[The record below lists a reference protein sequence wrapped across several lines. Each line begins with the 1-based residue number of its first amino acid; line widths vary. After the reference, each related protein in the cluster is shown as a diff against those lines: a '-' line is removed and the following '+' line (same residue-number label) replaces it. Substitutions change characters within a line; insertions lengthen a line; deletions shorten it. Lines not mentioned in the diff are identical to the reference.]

1 MHNKDFVIRRT
12 SRNYGLFKEKHP
24 LLTHIDLELTERCNN
39 NCLHCYINLP
49 QNDLT
54 ALKNELTTD
63 QWKDIL
69 KQAADLGALS
79 VRFTGGEPLLR
90 NDFEDLYL
98 YARRLGMKVF
108 VFTNARLITEDLANL
123 FKKIPPLKKI
133 EISVY
138 GMHPKSYDSIV
149 RVPGAYHEFIMGI
162 NNLMER
168 QIPFMVK
175 STLLP
180 PNLAEIDEY
189 ENWATSING
198 SANNL
203 PYAIFLELRTR
214 RDSNTMNKI
223 IRSLRLSPEKGV
235 SFLSRNETDYKRGM
249 AQFVAKFMHPSGD
262 KLFTCGAGE
271 SGCVDAYGK
280 YQMCMKLRH
289 PDTVYDLTNGS
300 IKEALLEAFPRYY
313 DLRAKNPEY
322 LERCARC
329 FIKGLCEQCPAKSWS
344 EHGTLDTPVE
354 YYCQVAHEQAR
365 TLGLISEGEKAWE
378 VSNWEERVDKFIKQ
392 N

>member
-1 MHNKDFVIRRT
+1 
-12 SRNYGLFKEKHP
+12 LFKDKPP
-24 LLTHIDLELTERCNN
+24 LLRHLDIELTERCNN

-49 QNDLT
+49 LDDLN
-54 ALKNELTTD
+54 ALNNELTTD

-98 YARRLGMKVF
+98 YTRRLGMKVII
-108 VFTNARLITEDLANL
+108 FTNARLITKDLANL
-123 FKKIPPLKKI
+123 FTKIPPLKKI
-133 EISVY
+133 EISAY
-138 GMHPKSYDSIV
+138 GMHPKTYVSVV
-149 RVPGAYHEFIMGI
+149 RVPGAYNEFKKGI
-162 NNLMER
+162 NNLIER

-180 PNLAEIDEY
+180 PNTAEIDEY
-189 ENWATSING
+189 EKWATSING
-198 SANNL
+198 SADNL
-203 PYAIFLELRTR
+203 PYAIFLDLRTR
-214 RDSNTMNKI
+214 RDSNTKNKI
-223 IRSLRLSPEKGV
+223 IRSLRLSPEDGV
-235 SFLSRNETDYKRGM
+235 SFLSRNETVYKGGM
-249 AQFVAKFMHPSGD
+249 ARFVAKYMHPTGD

-271 SGCVDAYGK
+271 SGCVDAYGN
-280 YQMCMKLRH
+280 YQMCMMLRH
-289 PDTVYDLTNGS
+289 PDTVYDLTKGT
-300 IKEALLEAFPRYY
+300 IREALLEAFPRYY
-313 DLRAKNPEY
+313 DFRAKNPDY

-365 TLGLISEGEKAWE
+365 ILGLISNSEKAWE
-378 VSNWEERVDKFIKQ
+378 VSNWEKRIDKLIKQ